1 MGVLRPRNR
10 ARKRSRSA
18 SRGSMPPA
26 SKPRATLSR
35 PKRRGSTK
43 RSSLP
48 EASFRMACVCLRISD
63 CGSQTC
69 RRPVMPRWT
78 IHWAWGLTLLSA
90 GACCW
95 VRGLLDLVPLD
106 FVLPDFVLPDLV
118 LTDLVLTDLGPGESD
133 SLAFAGEGA
142 RATWFGST

>member
-10 ARKRSRSA
+10 ARKGSRPA

-26 SKPRATLSR
+26 SKLCETLKR

-48 EASFRMACVCLRISD
+48 EASFRMAWVCLRISD
-63 CGSQTC
+63 CGSQIC

-90 GACCW
+90 GACW

-106 FVLPDFVLPDLV
+106 FVLPDFVLADLV
-118 LTDLVLTDLGPGESD
+118 LTELGPGECD
-133 SLAFAGEGA
+133 SLAFGGEGA